1 MCNQSELGCVCVCV
15 DRGVVV
21 TIPTCRKKTFF
32 ASCLVRVFLF
42 CFARFPPKFVFCFLL
57 AICSS
62 SCVFFLP
69 IRSCPFLA
77 CACRFLT
84 VAWVAAA
91 ELSFAHIF
99 FYFAVRTPLTNMC
112 GAQAHI
118 PHTTL
123 SKKHTHIGTFI
134 YLSILHI
141 RMHSTRHSYLSLK
154 MCSCKKTAK

>member
-1 MCNQSELGCVCVCV
+1 M
-15 DRGVVV
+15 
-21 TIPTCRKKTFF
+21 
-32 ASCLVRVFLF
+32 RVFLF

-123 SKKHTHIGTFI
+123 SKKHTHTSAHLSI
-134 YLSILHI
+134 YLFYTFACTVHATAIFHWKCARAKKLQSKIVQIESWKCDIH
-141 RMHSTRHSYLSLK
+141 TY
-154 MCSCKKTAK
+154 MCINRTAYTTICTTHVE